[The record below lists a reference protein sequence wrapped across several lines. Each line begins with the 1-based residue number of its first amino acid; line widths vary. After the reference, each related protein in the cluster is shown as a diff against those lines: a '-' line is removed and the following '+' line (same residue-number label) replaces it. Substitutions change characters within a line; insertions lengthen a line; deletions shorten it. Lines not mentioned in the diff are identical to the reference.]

1 MEPIPFPSAEAAA
14 AECRATAG
22 LVDDKMTIASTAA
35 GAARSGWTG
44 RHADDSTSPGP
55 TPR

>member
-1 MEPIPFPSAEAAA
+1 MEPIPFPSAAAAA

-44 RHADDSTSPGP
+44 RHADDSIPPGP